1 MLAVRRPSNHAFA
14 RGGDGVDREGHL
26 LTFADLGRD
35 RGSFDWLSQWYFP
48 ASSCTLNCVIDS
60 GIVPVASLTV
70 TVQVRSA
77 ASAPTFVPAGAVGPW
92 TFIVTLL
99 PRSRSTRTSTPWY
112 DRAGRWTLPVA
123 LRQWSGWGSTM
134 AVVGT
139 QLLGRGTGVGRC
151 RGRVVGEGTACEQ
164 ACCSTQS
171 EHGNLATDPTD
182 AGAAP
187 SSGRGATT
195 HVLPVQWW
203 RCQVRVSRAAPMT
216 ARPVSIEAW
225 LSDTGST
232 VPSAP
237 VRGRLGLPDREG

>member
-1 MLAVRRPSNHAFA
+1 M
-14 RGGDGVDREGHL
+14 DREGHL

-35 RGSFDWLSQWYFP
+35 RGSFDWLSPVVF
-48 ASSCTLNCVIDS
+48 S
-60 GIVPVASLTV
+60 GLVLHVELCDR
-70 TVQVRSA
+70 QRN
-77 ASAPTFVPAGAVGPW
+77 
-92 TFIVTLL
+92 
-99 PRSRSTRTSTPWY
+99 
-112 DRAGRWTLPVA
+112 RAGGVTDGDGPGEIGSLGTHLRPRRGGRAVDIHRHAIAPVEIDPHFNTLVRQGGTLDTSGGFAPSGRAGDPRW
-123 LRQWSGWGSTM
+123 QWLGR
-134 AVVGT
+134 

>member
-1 MLAVRRPSNHAFA
+1 
-14 RGGDGVDREGHL
+14 
-26 LTFADLGRD
+26 
-35 RGSFDWLSQWYFP
+35 
-48 ASSCTLNCVIDS
+48 
-60 GIVPVASLTV
+60 
-70 TVQVRSA
+70 
-77 ASAPTFVPAGAVGPW
+77 
-92 TFIVTLL
+92 
-99 PRSRSTRTSTPWY
+99 
-112 DRAGRWTLPVA
+112 
-123 LRQWSGWGSTM
+123 M

-225 LSDTGST
+225 LLDAGST
-232 VPSAP
+232 VPSVP
-237 VRGRLGLPDREG
+237 VWGRSGLPDSG